1 MYQIWIKFVDF
12 FFFFSKILSKTLSSI
27 TYKNVFSP
35 SQVFVANPNKS
46 QPIIDILLKNQTK
59 LIDFLNNFQKDRT
72 DDEQF
77 NDEKTYLIKQI
88 KDLKKPAS

>member
-1 MYQIWIKFVDF
+1 MDKW
-12 FFFFSKILSKTLSSI
+12 FFFSSTIRSKTLSSI
-27 TYKNVFSP
+27 IYNNVLSP
-35 SQVFVANPNKS
+35 SQVFVANPNKT
-46 QPIIDILLKNQTK
+46 QPIVDILLKNQTK

-88 KDLKKPAS
+88 RDLKKPAS